1 MNSSLHFIESK
12 IFQIIAEDLLDFIKK
27 KKCCYNVQLF
37 IEDSGKV
44 CVCDNNENI
53 KFSMGDIIELVEKE
67 IGHPIRMIVPS
78 IYESNKILYFIEYVE
93 PDE

>member
-1 MNSSLHFIESK
+1 M
-12 IFQIIAEDLLDFIKK
+12 IITEDLLDFIKK
-27 KKCCYNVQLF
+27 KKCCYNIQLF
-37 IEDSGKV
+37 IKDSGEV

-67 IGHPIRMIVPS
+67 IGHPIRMIVPN